1 MLCNKSSQVTSC
13 CLSRATIISLQIKN
27 PEENHLPVI
36 KASISDKKVSN
47 KMEPSKD
54 FGSFSALL
62 APALLT
68 GKTAATT
75 VDDETLERRNRSS
88 VSDLLSANKFSS
100 STSNL
105 SSSKYSSSSQLKK
118 EESSYNYSSTFQDK
132 HETNNN
138 FGNNSSSFSED
149 NNNVNK

>member
-1 MLCNKSSQVTSC
+1 MSSQVTSC
-13 CLSRATIISLQIKN
+13 CLSRATIISIQIKK

-68 GKTAATT
+68 GKTTATT

-88 VSDLLSANKFSS
+88 ASDLLSANKFSS

-105 SSSKYSSSSQLKK
+105 SSSKYSSSSQVKTDRK